1 MTGAHLHNRR
11 IQAGVCVFGPP
22 HSAGKWMLN
31 RCVLAGFWRNGT
43 AAHFRSRLLPLTSAS
58 SETRKCQLTDT
69 FRSFATRFHQCIG
82 DAIDGRLS
90 RHQWHHLDQSRG
102 VPEDSAAPIPP
113 SAPPRPTPPLS
124 NEHKTSGE
132 NIQIQVWIFIIKIC
146 PEMALIP

>member
-1 MTGAHLHNRR
+1 MLMTGAHLHNRR

-113 SAPPRPTPPLS
+113 SAPPRPAPPHLFQM
-124 NEHKTSGE
+124 NTNQWGEYTNTSLDFHYK
-132 NIQIQVWIFIIKIC
+132 NL
-146 PEMALIP
+146 P